1 MTEGMTTSGTF
12 VFFAV
17 FAFISFLFAW
27 IYVPETKGKSLEE
40 IEGSLAPRGNGK
52 GNGNGNGKGKGKGK
66 GGNRNR
72 SKGRKGSKHASL
84 ENMAY
89 ATVENDAGSPS

>member
-40 IEGSLAPRGNGK
+40 IEGSLAPRGNG
-52 GNGNGNGKGKGKGK
+52 NGKGKGEGK